1 MYFWLG
7 FCLTAPSI
15 IIQYTFVNSF
25 HLGVVELAEIAGVIS
40 VAWALKP
47 FIGWF
52 VDFLSNFIS
61 PRFQVSFSY
70 CLSGFAL
77 SCINLCPRLWY
88 FVLCLFFSSL
98 FLAFADVVQ
107 DSILVRSLR
116 NTSIDKRGSVQS
128 FAWFCRSFGSILGCL
143 LSALFSFH
151 RNRFA
156 IVASIH
162 LGGVCCALNIRIHKN
177 TYREK
182 QLKIREIFCDKEVLL
197 FSLLLFFFAY
207 EPGDSSIFEYQ
218 LLKHY
223 KVQPAVLAAAQIIAF
238 GMIMVA
244 SALFQRYL
252 RQYNAVGLV
261 TVTSTVCL
269 GVFVARNLFLTKRI
283 DVPVNVFFIGN
294 VAINTFF
301 GHLSFLPLAV
311 ISTTL
316 CKPGVEATMYAYF
329 MALTNFSSI
338 ISRELSGILASG
350 IGIKKQLQVSNEKYD
365 WFYGICIVLDIIG
378 IIVVFLLL
386 VSLPIRTKEKREIEL
401 TEFDHEL
408 DEEDFNTIAEDKN
421 DSDLVDIDLN

>member
-1 MYFWLG
+1 M
-7 FCLTAPSI
+7 
-15 IIQYTFVNSF
+15 
-25 HLGVVELAEIAGVIS
+25 
-40 VAWALKP
+40 
-47 FIGWF
+47 
-52 VDFLSNFIS
+52 
-61 PRFQVSFSY
+61 
-70 CLSGFAL
+70 
-77 SCINLCPRLWY
+77 
-88 FVLCLFFSSL
+88 
-98 FLAFADVVQ
+98 
-107 DSILVRSLR
+107 
-116 NTSIDKRGSVQS
+116 
-128 FAWFCRSFGSILGCL
+128 
-143 LSALFSFH
+143 
-151 RNRFA
+151 
-156 IVASIH
+156 
-162 LGGVCCALNIRIHKN
+162 
-177 TYREK
+177 
-182 QLKIREIFCDKEVLL
+182 KIREIFCDKEVLL